1 MLADKATVKVLL
13 KYLDYAEVFFF
24 ELVIK
29 LLVNTNMN
37 KNIIKLIEDKQPP
50 YRPIFSLKPVELK
63 ILKTCIETYL
73 KTRFIWPFE
82 SLAGALIFFDPKL
95 NRHFCLYIDYQGL
108 NNLTIKNWYLLSLIK
123 EALNRLD

>member
-1 MLADKATVKVLL
+1 MDKKEFTLEALDKNAKMFVVYITTLLAPFIMQVYPSYKAQVDSLLADKGIVKVLL
-13 KYLDYAEVFFF
+13 KHLDYAEFFFF

-37 KNIIKLIEDKQPP
+37 KNVIKLIEDKQPP

-73 KTRFIWPFE
+73 KTRFI
-82 SLAGALIFFDPKL
+82 
-95 NRHFCLYIDYQGL
+95 
-108 NNLTIKNWYLLSLIK
+108 
-123 EALNRLD
+123 